1 LNTTPPPPTTT
12 NKDENENQ
20 NKDQNLN
27 SNPTEIKEAKQH
39 IKIKLNGQEV
49 VDKVISTT
57 DFDNLVHASLQL
69 AEMETEKKSVSKDDS
84 NSNSN
89 STSTS
94 TTANSTDQNEKT
106 NQVIAMSQVLSN
118 TPVELRIS
126 SDKSLFTITT
136 NEDAEKNDQEKKS
149 EENEMENE
157 MEKEIIKA
165 LELNSNSKKE
175 FFEERKREDFNL
187 RSKKTN
193 ELLTEVDDP
202 EKYLSMPKKPEE
214 SLENE
219 PTCCRCGLLT
229 LKSKRRIGGSPACEK
244 CYRKYLSEKKS

>member
-1 LNTTPPPPTTT
+1 
-12 NKDENENQ
+12 
-20 NKDQNLN
+20 
-27 SNPTEIKEAKQH
+27 
-39 IKIKLNGQEV
+39 
-49 VDKVISTT
+49 
-57 DFDNLVHASLQL
+57 
-69 AEMETEKKSVSKDDS
+69 
-84 NSNSN
+84 
-89 STSTS
+89 
-94 TTANSTDQNEKT
+94 
-106 NQVIAMSQVLSN
+106 
-118 TPVELRIS
+118 
-126 SDKSLFTITT
+126 
-136 NEDAEKNDQEKKS
+136 
-149 EENEMENE
+149 

-244 CYRKYLSEKKS
+244 CYRKYLSEKKVSDSNRIYSTSTPIATPEDTPVKGDEKKNEIVSEVVAEEEKQSEKAEKEEKTEKPEKSQKDNSVEKNQNEKIVEKVEKLPRGRPKLKKPVEENIEMEPLIETEEQEIPQQESTKKI